1 MGEAAREGKEL
12 ALDVGIGQHGL
23 DGLRAQR
30 VRFDVRFD
38 RLRLERVG
46 FDGFD
51 RLGLDGLGN
60 VRLDLQRDAFGQR
73 FGIDGIRFRLLRQRL
88 LWNRKRNRHRHRHR
102 HAGHALT
109 HSGSDADDDTWRFPL
124 IARFSYFKPRL
135 RAGFF
140 FARAGGRDPSR
151 SMP

>member
-1 MGEAAREGKEL
+1 MGEAAREGQEL
-12 ALDVGIGQHGL
+12 ALDVGIGLHGL
-23 DGLRAQR
+23 DGLRDQR

-38 RLRLERVG
+38 RLRLERLG
-46 FDGFD
+46 F
-51 RLGLDGLGN
+51 DGLGN

-73 FGIDGIRFRLLRQRL
+73 FGIDGIRFRLL
-88 LWNRKRNRHRHRHR
+88 WNRKRNRHRHRH
-102 HAGHALT
+102 AGHGLT

-151 SMP
+151 SMPYSSRDAFEREDA